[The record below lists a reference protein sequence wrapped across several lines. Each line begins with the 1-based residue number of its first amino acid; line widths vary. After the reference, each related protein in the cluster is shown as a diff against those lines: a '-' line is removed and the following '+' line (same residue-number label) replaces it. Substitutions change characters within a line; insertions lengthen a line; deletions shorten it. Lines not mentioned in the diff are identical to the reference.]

1 MKVLGEVFL
10 DADCSEL
17 KDAVVY
23 VYLENVSRV
32 DAPASRIATVKLTD
46 VHHSPGH
53 EDCLP
58 FELDT
63 GGATGPN
70 SSLILRAHVS
80 AHGGEDVQTGDYLT
94 MVHTSVDSGQPSER
108 VRVPVRRVG

>member
-1 MKVLGEVFL
+1 MKVLGEVVL

-46 VHHSPGH
+46 IHHSPGH

-63 GGATGPN
+63 GATGPN

-80 AHGGEDVQTGDYLT
+80 AHGSEDVQAGDYLT
-94 MVHTSVDSGQPSER
+94 MEHTSADSGQPSER
-108 VRVPVRRVG
+108 VKVRVRRVG